1 MIVGFLDLLGFSQL
15 LEISTEIALDNAN
28 SFSREIERRIMDRR
42 STEEYIEKY
51 PDGRNF
57 AENSIGTSFDHLISF
72 SDSLILGSKN
82 IELFVRQLC
91 NFVSSLYIISA
102 EPFREP
108 FEDVF
113 NVYSKVISSYENG
126 MPRYHKA
133 FPILFRGG
141 LSVGGDC
148 FFFEQ
153 PYIKNGVFCNDGYN
167 VFGKTYLNAV
177 KLEKSGK
184 GPRLFCDRSVVD
196 NIQNKRIIREID
208 KKNGIF
214 EIAWTIEGCET
225 LSCCSE
231 AWNNVMEAVDSKL
244 LPPAINFVKFYNSNQ
259 KYEMI
264 LPHYSELLK
273 LVCRGI
279 VKYAEDECNEGGKAL
294 EKINFLLGEAGLS
307 KYILS
312 DLLDGFIE

>member
-28 SFSREIERRIMDRR
+28 SFNLEIERRIKDRF
-42 STEEYIEKY
+42 SAEEYTKKY

-57 AENSIGTSFDHLISF
+57 AENLIGTSFDQLISF
-72 SDSLILGSKN
+72 SDSLILGSRSM
-82 IELFVRQLC
+82 ELFVRQLC
-91 NFVSSLYIISA
+91 NFVSSLYIIYS
-102 EPFREP
+102 EPFGEP
-108 FEDVF
+108 FENIFDVDS
-113 NVYSKVISSYENG
+113 NRISSYENG

-141 LSVGGDC
+141 LSVGEDS

-225 LSCCSE
+225 LSCWSD
-231 AWNNVMEAVDSKL
+231 AWKNIMEAINSKL
-244 LPPAINFVKFYNSNQ
+244 LPPAINFVRFYNSNQ
-259 KYEMI
+259 KYETI

-279 VKYAEDECNEGGKAL
+279 VKYAEDACDKGEKAL
-294 EKINFLLGEAGLS
+294 ERINCFLGEAGLS
-307 KYILS
+307 EYTLS

>member
-15 LEISTEIALDNAN
+15 LDISTEIALDNAT

-51 PDGRNF
+51 PDDCNF

-82 IELFVRQLC
+82 IELFVGQLC
-91 NFVSSLYIISA
+91 NFVSSLYITSS

-141 LSVGGDC
+141 LSVGEDC

-225 LSCCSE
+225 LSCWSD
-231 AWNNVMEAVDSKL
+231 AWKNIMEAINSKL
-244 LPPAINFVKFYNSNQ
+244 LPPAINFVRFYNSNQ
-259 KYEMI
+259 KYETI

-279 VKYAEDECNEGGKAL
+279 VKYAVDACDKGEKAL
-294 EKINFLLGEAGLS
+294 EKINFFLGKAGLS
-307 KYILS
+307 EYTLS

>member
-15 LEISTEIALDNAN
+15 LDISTEIALDNTN
-28 SFSREIERRIMDRR
+28 SFNREIERRIKDRF
-42 STEEYIEKY
+42 SAEEYIKNC

-57 AENSIGTSFDHLISF
+57 AENSIGTSFDYLISF

-91 NFVSSLYIISA
+91 NFVSSLYIMYSK
-102 EPFREP
+102 PFGEP

-113 NVYSKVISSYENG
+113 DVDSNKISSYENG
-126 MPRYHKA
+126 MSRYHKA

-141 LSVGGDC
+141 LSVGEDC

-153 PYIKNGVFCNDGYN
+153 PYIKNGTFCFDGYN
-167 VFGKTYLNAV
+167 VFGRTYLNAV
-177 KLEKSGK
+177 RLEKSGK
-184 GPRLFCDRSVVD
+184 GPRLFCDKSVIK
-196 NIQNKRIIREID
+196 NIQNKRIVREVD
-208 KKNGIF
+208 EKKDLF
-214 EIAWTIEGCET
+214 EIVWTIEGCET
-225 LSCCSE
+225 ESCSSD
-231 AWNNVMEAVDSKL
+231 AWDNVMESIDSKL
-244 LPPAINFVKFYNSNQ
+244 LPPAINFVKFYSSNQ
-259 KYEMI
+259 KYEKI

-279 VKYAEDECNEGGKAL
+279 VKYAADACDKGEKAL
-294 EKINFLLGEAGLS
+294 EKINCFLGEAGLPE
-307 KYILS
+307 YTIS

>member
-141 LSVGGDC
+141 LSVGEDS

-177 KLEKSGK
+177 RLEKSGK
-184 GPRLFCDRSVVD
+184 GPRLFCDRSVID
-196 NIQNKRIIREID
+196 SIQNKQIIREVD
-208 KKNGIF
+208 REKGIF
-214 EIAWTIEGCET
+214 EIIWTIEGCET

-231 AWNNVMEAVDSKL
+231 AWNNIMGAVDSKL

-259 KYEMI
+259 EYKEF
-264 LPHYSELLK
+264 LPHYEELLK

-279 VKYAEDECNEGGKAL
+279 VKYAADACDKGEKAL
-294 EKINFLLGEAGLS
+294 EKINFFLKKAGLS
-307 KYILS
+307 EYTLS